1 MQIITF
7 QVAKLRKPDENS
19 GLGIAL
25 EGTVEVEDGKE
36 VRPHHYIR
44 DIQTGGP
51 VGLNGVLQR
60 GDELLEVSSRSNTSK
75 YQNMYISTNKRSLE
89 NKTSHSNQTGE
100 SIIEIN
106 CISDTLSRVIS

>member
-60 GDELLEVSSRSNTSK
+60 GDELLEVG
-75 YQNMYISTNKRSLE
+75 YYAFIIIMVE
-89 NKTSHSNQTGE
+89 NNVYL
-100 SIIEIN
+100 SI
-106 CISDTLSRVIS
+106 

>member
-1 MQIITF
+1 MIVRQLKRKNKSHFGFFRRATYVQKMQIITF

-60 GDELLEVSSRSNTSK
+60 GDELLEVG
-75 YQNMYISTNKRSLE
+75 YYAFIIIMVE
-89 NKTSHSNQTGE
+89 NNVYL
-100 SIIEIN
+100 SI
-106 CISDTLSRVIS
+106 